1 MIRINLLPFRAARK
15 KENIRR
21 QSSIFFLSI
30 IFLFALMT
38 YLTLSL
44 DSQLAASRAEKDRL
58 SKELAGYSKITRR
71 VAKLRQEAAE
81 TRSKLEVIRELE
93 KKRVR
98 PVQLLEGIAT
108 AIPRGKLWLS
118 SLNEKDGVLTL
129 TGMAMDNNT
138 VALFMTNLEKTRHMK
153 SVDLRSTRL
162 KHLEKY
168 KTNVTDFVLI
178 CGSSSQKREAGPR
191 DKEKKRTRERR
202 R

>member
-38 YLTLSL
+38 YFTLSL
-44 DSQLAASRAEKDRL
+44 NSQLAASRAEKDRL
-58 SKELAGYSKITRR
+58 TKELTGYSKITQK
-71 VAKLRQEAAE
+71 VAKLKQEAAE

-93 KKRVR
+93 KKKAR
-98 PVQLLEGIAT
+98 PVQLLEEIAM
-108 AIPRGKLWLS
+108 AIPRGRLWLS
-118 SLNEKDGVLTL
+118 SLDEKDGGLTL
-129 TGMAMDNNT
+129 TGTAMDNNT
-138 VALFMTNLEKTRHMK
+138 VALFMTNLERTRHIK
-153 SVDLRSTRL
+153 SVDLKSTRL

-168 KTNVTDFVLI
+168 KINVTDFVLI
-178 CGSSSQKREAGPR
+178 CGGPSQKKEAEPK
-191 DKEKKRTRERR
+191 DKGKKRTRERR